1 MVKYLLRYACYRQT
15 YFFNLVIYIV
25 LENFFAILVVN
36 LDALMLYFEQH
47 VNAVMQVVILS
58 NNSFDLEGNV
68 KY

>member
-15 YFFNLVIYIV
+15 NVFNLVIYIV